1 MASGSSSES
10 EFDGFNEEEVQ
21 SAIEKDRIMQEKV
34 QRIIDG
40 ESDIDISSDE
50 SEDSSESEDEDEVC
64 PVRNLL
70 VNNEWKENLTG
81 LNLPA
86 FVEQTGVTHNLNPD
100 ARPIDYIFWFLPQEF
115 FEILAT
121 ETNRY
126 AEQKGPNPRWSPTN
140 AEEMRAFVSVN
151 IFMGVRQL
159 PRISNYWSTDERFA
173 NPFIS
178 SIMPKT

>member
-10 EFDGFNEEEVQ
+10 EFDGFNVEEVQ

-34 QRIIDG
+34 QQIIDG
-40 ESDIDISSDE
+40 ESDINISSDE
-50 SEDSSESEDEDEVC
+50 SQDLSESEGEDEVC
-64 PVRNLL
+64 PMRNLL
-70 VNNEWKENLTG
+70 ANGKWKEDLTR

-126 AEQKGPNPRWSPTN
+126 AEQKGADPRWSPTN
-140 AEEMRAFVSVN
+140 ADEMCAFESVN
-151 IFMGVRQL
+151 IFMGVRQ
-159 PRISNYWSTDERFA
+159 
-173 NPFIS
+173 FIRECEHFYGC
-178 SIMPKT
+178 KTVHS